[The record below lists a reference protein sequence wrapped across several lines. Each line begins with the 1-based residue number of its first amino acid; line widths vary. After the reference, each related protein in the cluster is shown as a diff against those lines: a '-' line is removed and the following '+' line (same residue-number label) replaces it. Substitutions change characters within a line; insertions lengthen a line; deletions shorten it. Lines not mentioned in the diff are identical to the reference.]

1 MESPHRGR
9 NAGWHPVGAGVSNT
23 RIKAGPGFRICFDD
37 EPGYL
42 RAFVFDGTDSQEV
55 SIAVWKIIG
64 AECSAEQASRLLVLE
79 DLRSTVDVPDIEA
92 VVDSLADAGLQDV
105 RMAFVELREDIQGS
119 ELAEILCSE
128 RGMTIRI
135 FSNETEARRWLVYG
149 S

>member
-1 MESPHRGR
+1 M
-9 NAGWHPVGAGVSNT
+9 SNT

-55 SIAVWKIIG
+55 SIAVWKMIG
-64 AECSAEQASRLLVLE
+64 AECGELRATRLLVLE

-92 VVDSLADAGLQDV
+92 VVDSLADAGLKDV
-105 RMAFVELREDIQGS
+105 RTAFVELREDIQGS

-128 RGMTIRI
+128 RGMVIRI

-149 S
+149 N

>member
-1 MESPHRGR
+1 M
-9 NAGWHPVGAGVSNT
+9 SNT
-23 RIKAGPGFRICFDD
+23 RIENGPGFRICFDD

-42 RAFVFDGTDSQEV
+42 RAYVFDGTDSAEV
-55 SIAVWKIIG
+55 SIAMWSMI
-64 AECSAEQASRLLVLE
+64 ASACRAVHATRLLVLE

-92 VVDSLADAGLQDV
+92 VVDSLVAEGMQTV
-105 RMAFVELREDIQGS
+105 RMAFVELRDDIQGN
-119 ELAEILCSE
+119 EVAEILCLE